1 MAIQLMRLN
10 RLPES
15 PKVAQEKKIII
26 QEAHSILDKTLEM
39 GEGDPVQGA
48 LRSIQAGV
56 LDIPWAPNRY
66 VAGKVIP
73 VRDSFGAIRY
83 LEHANLPF
91 GAEILEYHRE
101 KIMDRERR
109 GGQKVDYQAAI
120 HDVTEISKMLE
131 D

>member
-1 MAIQLMRLN
+1 
-10 RLPES
+10 
-15 PKVAQEKKIII
+15 
-26 QEAHSILDKTLEM
+26 
-39 GEGDPVQGA
+39 
-48 LRSIQAGV
+48 
-56 LDIPWAPNRY
+56 PNRY

-101 KIMDRERR
+101 KILDRERR
-109 GGQKVDYQAAI
+109 EGQKIDYQSAI
-120 HDVTEISKMLE
+120 QDVTEVSKMLE